1 MSDGSKLDGNMPIAP
16 GWDNERK
23 WKAIS
28 ILEHLGA
35 SEEEMQIIIDEKF
48 GTNHRSIGA
57 IVGDVAGSRHE
68 FNNIKTKEFELLAD
82 NCYITDDSVLVIATK
97 QALLNGGTAKHFAE
111 SYRNLAKSHLFTK
124 DLDGKTYGAGYGTR
138 FFKWLMTKD
147 GAPYESY
154 GNGAAMRVSPIAWF
168 YDDLDEVER
177 VAEISASVSHNHPEG
192 IKGAK
197 SVAGAILLARM
208 GKDKPSIKKYV
219 EQRYGYNLDFTLDE
233 IRDTYQHSEA
243 SQDTVPQAIVAF
255 LEGRN
260 FEDVIR
266 NAVSIGGDS
275 DTISAIASSI
285 AEGFYGIPDHI
296 YERTLQYIPEYLL
309 TIVVDFN
316 ETIGAKNTT
325 K

>member
-1 MSDGSKLDGNMPIAP
+1 MNGWSD
-16 GWDNERK
+16 ERR
-23 WKAIS
+23 WAWVTG
-28 ILEHLGA
+28 LTELGA
-35 SEEEMQIIIDEKF
+35 TEQEIQEIVNEQF
-48 GTNHRSIGA
+48 NTHHRAVGA

-68 FNNIKTKEFELLAD
+68 FNNIKSKEFELLAD
-82 NCYITDDSVLVIATK
+82 NCYITDDSVLTIATMK
-97 QALLNGGTAKHFAE
+97 ALLDGGTAEDFAK
-111 SYRNLAKSHLFTK
+111 SYRTIAKFHLLTK
-124 DLDGKTYGAGYGTR
+124 DLQGNSYGTGYGAN
-138 FFKWLMTKD
+138 FFRWLMTK
-147 GAPYESY
+147 GAEAYNSF
-154 GNGAAMRVSPIAWF
+154 GNGAPMRVSPVAWF

-219 EQRYGYNLDFTLDE
+219 EQRYGYDLNFTLDE

-255 LEGRN
+255 LEGLD

-275 DTISAIASSI
+275 DTISAIAGSI
-285 AEGFYGIPDHI
+285 AEAFYGVPDHI
-296 YERTLQYIPEYLL
+296 HERTLKYVPEHLL
-309 TIVVDFN
+309 DIITRFN
-316 ETIGAKNTT
+316 EIVRDRNVI
-325 K
+325 

>member
-1 MSDGSKLDGNMPIAP
+1 MKDWGDKHRWAWVTGLT
-16 GWDNERK
+16 E
-23 WKAIS
+23 
-28 ILEHLGA
+28 LGA
-35 SEEEMQIIIDEKF
+35 TEQEIQEIVDEQF
-48 GTNHRSIGA
+48 NTNHRSVGA

-82 NCYITDDSVLVIATK
+82 NCYITDDSVLTIATMK
-97 QALLNGGTAKHFAE
+97 ALMDGGTAEDFAK
-111 SYRNLAKSHLFTK
+111 SYRTIAKFHLLTK
-124 DLDGKTYGAGYGTR
+124 DLQGNSYGTGYGAN
-138 FFKWLMTKD
+138 FFRWLMTK
-147 GAPYESY
+147 GAKAYDSF
-154 GNGAAMRVSPIAWF
+154 GNGAPMRVSPVAWF
-168 YDDLDEVER
+168 YDDLDDVER

-219 EQRYGYNLDFTLDE
+219 EQRYGYDLNFTLDE

-255 LEGRN
+255 LEGLD

-275 DTISAIASSI
+275 DTISAIAGSI
-285 AEGFYGIPDHI
+285 AEAFYGVPDHI
-296 YERTLQYIPEYLL
+296 HERTLKYVPEHLL
-309 TIVVDFN
+309 DIIASFN
-316 ETIGAKNTT
+316 ETVRARNAIE
-325 K
+325 